1 MEPTYHLLSLA
12 TLETVNRVARAAHLW
27 IRHKQTSPPFN
38 PSTTAAQ
45 AQDHHVLAAGV
56 ISGLCDA
63 LLLDGQHALLS
74 AYAYALLD
82 GEDEQALSTA
92 RALSTERRTIAEAA
106 AFRDGK
112 LVALDIIAVVQFEFP
127 VDALSV
133 DLHPEMAGDGIAGST
148 GNH

>member
-1 MEPTYHLLSLA
+1 MEPTHHLLSLA

-27 IRHKQTSPPFN
+27 VRHKQASAPYI
-38 PSTTAAQ
+38 PSTSAAQ
-45 AQDHHVLAAGV
+45 AHHVLAAGV

-82 GEDEQALSTA
+82 GEGEQALSTA
-92 RALSTERRTIAEAA
+92 RALSTERRTTAEAA

-112 LVALDIIAVVQFEFP
+112 LAALDIIAVVQFEIP
-127 VDALSV
+127 VDALSA
-133 DLHPEMAGDGIAGST
+133 DLHPEMVGDGMAGQM
-148 GNH
+148 GKH

>member
-1 MEPTYHLLSLA
+1 MA
-12 TLETVNRVARAAHLW
+12 
-27 IRHKQTSPPFN
+27 
-38 PSTTAAQ
+38 
-45 AQDHHVLAAGV
+45 HHVLAAGV

-92 RALSTERRTIAEAA
+92 RALSMERRTTAEAA

-112 LVALDIIAVVQFEFP
+112 LVALEIIAVVQFEFP